1 MVLDS
6 FCPFGIWVRSWLTS
20 LIPFLLICHNLL
32 YVDDLSIT
40 KCSLHFSQSF
50 TFFVFKLISVKC
62 GEIVLQLTT
71 LHFVTCLVDIFT
83 NIDLTHLLP
92 CHYFPLLPFYIFLGA
107 LLLVHKCGKYW
118 LNVCIIGSSCSSV
131 ISWIWQTIFQLHVSV
146 TDILPCMGYL
156 VKLQLGHK
164 FSGGTFSEVINS

>member
-62 GEIVLQLTT
+62 GEIVLQLMT

-83 NIDLTHLLP
+83 HIGLTHLLP
-92 CHYFPLLPFYIFLGA
+92 CHCLPLLPFYIFLGA

-118 LNVCIIGSSCSSV
+118 LNVCILGSSCSSV
-131 ISWIWQTIFQLHVSV
+131 MSWIWQTNFQLHVSV
-146 TDILPCMGYL
+146 TDILPMHGL
-156 VKLQLGHK
+156 SGKTSAWPQIQLRHLL
-164 FSGGTFSEVINS
+164 I

>member
-20 LIPFLLICHNLL
+20 LIPFLLICHNWYFQTNLL

-40 KCSLHFSQSF
+40 QCSLHFSQGF
-50 TFFVFKLISVKC
+50 TFGVFKHISVKC
-62 GEIVLQLTT
+62 GEIVLQLMT

-83 NIDLTHLLP
+83 HIGLTHLLP
-92 CHYFPLLPFYIFLGA
+92 CHCLPLLPFYIFLGA

-118 LNVCIIGSSCSSV
+118 LNVLYSCVLLEFCDVLDLADYSPASSLCDRYSPHA
-131 ISWIWQTIFQLHVSV
+131 WGIW
-146 TDILPCMGYL
+146 
-156 VKLQLGHK
+156 
-164 FSGGTFSEVINS
+164 